1 MIRFLIRR
9 LIGTAA
15 VLFAVS
21 VLVFLIFF
29 KTPGVDPARQMAGRN
44 PNPETIAQ
52 IRKDFG
58 LDKPLPEQYLTLMNR
73 LVIKRD
79 LISYSDRGRVLP
91 RVVEAIPVTLSLVV
105 GAAIIWV
112 VFGIGMGLAAAV
124 SRGTL
129 LDPALM
135 ILGMIGISMPVF
147 WLGNVVNLVTQERL
161 HDSVFSWLPGLGYT
175 PFSESPS
182 TWFLQLLFP
191 WITLAISY
199 IGLYGRV
206 LRANLIEVESEDF
219 VRTARAKGL
228 TERRVLIR
236 HSLRTSLISFVSLF
250 GLDFG
255 ALAGGAALLTEQ
267 VFGLPGI
274 GKLTYISLTR
284 FDLPVV
290 MAIVMY
296 GAFFVVFANLIV
308 DLVYA
313 RLDPRIRPA

>member
-182 TWFLQLLFP
+182 TWFLHLLFP
-191 WITLAISY
+191 WLTLAISY

-274 GKLTYISLTR
+274 GKLTYVSLTR

>member
-58 LDKPLPEQYLTLMNR
+58 LDKSLPEQYFTLMNR

-91 RVVEAIPVTLSLVV
+91 RVVDAIPVTLSLVV

-161 HDSVFSWLPGLGYT
+161 HVSVFSWLPGLGYT
-175 PFSESPS
+175 PFSQSPS

-296 GAFFVVFANLIV
+296 GAFFVVFANLVV

>member
-15 VLFAVS
+15 VLVAVS

-182 TWFLQLLFP
+182 TWFLHLLFP
-191 WITLAISY
+191 WLTLAISY

-274 GKLTYISLTR
+274 GKLTYVSLTR

>member
-15 VLFAVS
+15 VLVAVS

-274 GKLTYISLTR
+274 GKLTYVSLTR

>member
-1 MIRFLIRR
+1 MIRFLVRR

-58 LDKPLPEQYLTLMNR
+58 LDKSLPEQYVTLMNR

-91 RVVEAIPVTLSLVV
+91 RVVDAIPVTLSLVV

-112 VFGIGMGLAAAV
+112 VFGIAMGLAAAT
-124 SRGTL
+124 SRGTP
-129 LDPALM
+129 LDPVLM

-175 PFSESPS
+175 PFLHSPS

-191 WITLAISY
+191 WITLAVSY
-199 IGLYGRV
+199 VGLYGRV
-206 LRANLIEVESEDF
+206 LRANLIEVENEDF

-236 HSLRTSLISFVSLF
+236 HSLRTSMISFVSLF

-274 GKLTYISLTR
+274 GKLTYVSLTR

-290 MAIVMY
+290 MAIVLY

>member
-58 LDKPLPEQYLTLMNR
+58 LDKSLPEQYFTLMNR

-91 RVVEAIPVTLSLVV
+91 RVVDAIPVTLSLVV

-175 PFSESPS
+175 PFSQSPS

-191 WITLAISY
+191 WTTLAISY

-274 GKLTYISLTR
+274 GKLTYVSLTR

-296 GAFFVVFANLIV
+296 GAFFVVFANLVV

>member
-58 LDKPLPEQYLTLMNR
+58 LDKSLPEQYFTLMNR

-91 RVVEAIPVTLSLVV
+91 RVVDAIPVTLSLVV

-112 VFGIGMGLAAAV
+112 VFGVGMGLAAAV

-147 WLGNVVNLVTQERL
+147 WLGNVVNLITQERL

-175 PFSESPS
+175 PFLQSPS

-236 HSLRTSLISFVSLF
+236 HSLRTSMISFVSLF

-274 GKLTYISLTR
+274 GKLTYVSLTR

-296 GAFFVVFANLIV
+296 GAFFVVFANLVV

>member
-1 MIRFLIRR
+1 MIRFLVRR

-58 LDKPLPEQYLTLMNR
+58 LDKSLPEQYVTLMNR

-91 RVVEAIPVTLSLVV
+91 RVVDAIPVTLSLVV

-112 VFGIGMGLAAAV
+112 VFGIAMGLAAAT
-124 SRGTL
+124 SRGTP
-129 LDPALM
+129 LDPVLM

-175 PFSESPS
+175 PFLDSPS
-182 TWFLQLLFP
+182 TWFLHLLFP

-206 LRANLIEVESEDF
+206 LRANLIEVENEDF

-236 HSLRTSLISFVSLF
+236 HSLRTSMISFVSLF

-255 ALAGGAALLTEQ
+255 ALAGGAALLAEQ

-274 GKLTYISLTR
+274 GKLTYVSLTR

-290 MAIVMY
+290 MAIVLY

>member
-58 LDKPLPEQYLTLMNR
+58 LDKSLPEQYFTLMNR

-175 PFSESPS
+175 PFSQSPS

-296 GAFFVVFANLIV
+296 GAFFVVFANLVV

>member
-1 MIRFLIRR
+1 MRFLARR
-9 LIGTAA
+9 LLGTFA

-58 LDKPLPEQYLTLMNR
+58 LDKPLPVQYLTLMQR
-73 LVIKRD
+73 LVIDRD
-79 LISYSDRGRVLP
+79 LISYSDRGEVLP
-91 RVVEAIPVTLSLVV
+91 RVVDAVPVTLSLVV
-105 GAAIIWV
+105 GAAVIWV
-112 VFGIGMGLAAAV
+112 VFGIAMGLAAAV

-129 LDPALM
+129 LDPLLM

-147 WLGNVVNLVTQERL
+147 WVGSVVNLVTQERL

-175 PFSESPS
+175 PFSTSPK

-191 WITLAISY
+191 WVTLAIGY

-206 LRANLIEVESEDF
+206 LRANLIEVENEDF

-228 TERRVLIR
+228 TERRVLLR

-274 GKLTYISLTR
+274 GKLTYTSLTR

-296 GAFFVVFANLIV
+296 GAFFVVLANLVV

-313 RLDPRIRPA
+313 RLDPRIRPT

>member
-58 LDKPLPEQYLTLMNR
+58 LDKSLPEQYFTLMNR

-91 RVVEAIPVTLSLVV
+91 RVVDAIPVTLSLVV

-147 WLGNVVNLVTQERL
+147 WLGNVVNLITQERL
-161 HDSVFSWLPGLGYT
+161 HDSFFSWLPGLGYT
-175 PFSESPS
+175 PFSQSPS

-199 IGLYGRV
+199 NGLYGRV

-236 HSLRTSLISFVSLF
+236 HSLRTSMISFVSLF

-274 GKLTYISLTR
+274 GKLTYVSLTR

-296 GAFFVVFANLIV
+296 GAFFVVFANLVV

>member
-58 LDKPLPEQYLTLMNR
+58 LDKSLPEQYFTLMNR

-91 RVVEAIPVTLSLVV
+91 RVVDAIPVTLSLVV

-112 VFGIGMGLAAAV
+112 VFGIAMGLAAAT
-124 SRGTL
+124 SRGTP
-129 LDPALM
+129 LDPVLM

-175 PFSESPS
+175 PFLDSPS
-182 TWFLQLLFP
+182 TWFLHLLFP

-206 LRANLIEVESEDF
+206 LRANLIEVENEDF

-236 HSLRTSLISFVSLF
+236 HSLRTSMISFVSLF

-255 ALAGGAALLTEQ
+255 ALAGGAALLAEQ

-274 GKLTYISLTR
+274 GKLTYVSLTR

-290 MAIVMY
+290 MAIVLY

>member
-58 LDKPLPEQYLTLMNR
+58 LDKSLPEQYFTLMNR

-91 RVVEAIPVTLSLVV
+91 RVVDAIPVTLSLVV

-175 PFSESPS
+175 PFSQSPS

-296 GAFFVVFANLIV
+296 GAFFVVFANLVV